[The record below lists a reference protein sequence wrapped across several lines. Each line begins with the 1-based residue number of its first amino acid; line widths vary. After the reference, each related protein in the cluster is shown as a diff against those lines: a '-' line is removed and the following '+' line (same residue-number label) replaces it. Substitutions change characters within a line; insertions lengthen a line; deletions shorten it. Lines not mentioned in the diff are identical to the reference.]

1 MEGLSV
7 GVGGGGLLHYHESL
21 TGITSRVVSDHIL
34 NLFEEVEGRLPEDRE
49 RMTAVIRNFLA
60 LDPVEQLLY
69 QVGRRTGVFQRL
81 DDLQDP
87 VRRDHARHRVER
99 FAITPDN
106 VDQVCAALMRR
117 FI

>member
-1 MEGLSV
+1 M
-7 GVGGGGLLHYHESL
+7 
-21 TGITSRVVSDHIL
+21 
-34 NLFEEVEGRLPEDRE
+34 
-49 RMTAVIRNFLA
+49 
-60 LDPVEQLLY
+60 
-69 QVGRRTGVFQRL
+69 GRRTGVFQRL